1 MVATKDGV
9 KTASTTLT
17 SSKSKQPV
25 VHRHGKLL
33 LASLSIRRQ
42 MGLHPYPRR
51 RRKVAYRTP
60 CGLLEVFNALGPAA
74 YSRVGAMNGLT
85 VEGAPAYGDDIGS
98 VVATLNVIA
107 PSRRNLVVVQE
118 IAALL
123 AELGDARRAA
133 AKR

>member
-1 MVATKDGV
+1 
-9 KTASTTLT
+9 
-17 SSKSKQPV
+17 
-25 VHRHGKLL
+25 
-33 LASLSIRRQ
+33 
-42 MGLHPYPRR
+42 
-51 RRKVAYRTP
+51 
-60 CGLLEVFNALGPAA
+60 
-74 YSRVGAMNGLT
+74 MNSLT